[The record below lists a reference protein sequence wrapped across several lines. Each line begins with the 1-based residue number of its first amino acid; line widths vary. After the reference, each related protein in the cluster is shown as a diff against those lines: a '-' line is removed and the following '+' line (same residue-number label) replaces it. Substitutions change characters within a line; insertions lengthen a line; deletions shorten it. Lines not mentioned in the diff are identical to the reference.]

1 MKKTFRWIS
10 RSKRVILADMSLVV
24 LGGVGMHFIPRPRIV
39 LANVGTSCCVVR
51 SWRVELRVWV
61 FYL

>member
-1 MKKTFRWIS
+1 M
-10 RSKRVILADMSLVV
+10 LAEMSLVV
-24 LGGVGMHFIPRPRIV
+24 LGGVGMNFIPRPRMV

-61 FYL
+61 LYL